1 MFYISACLF
10 IFMNKGKMPGKKA
23 EKIENGGEVENI
35 CSDFS
40 RYCKWLRVLF
50 GKTSPKEIMKL
61 KKSKNEVYEHIKKIL
76 KKFMEVN

>member
-1 MFYISACLF
+1 MFVYIYEQSKNARK
-10 IFMNKGKMPGKKA
+10 KGG
-23 EKIENGGEVENI
+23 KIENGGEVENI

>member
-1 MFYISACLF
+1 
-10 IFMNKGKMPGKKA
+10 MNKVKMPGKKA

-61 KKSKNEVYEHIKKIL
+61 KKSKKEVYEHIKKIL
-76 KKFMEVN
+76 DEQLAWKKFIEVN